1 MATLLPKPIRQLY
14 VYRANIICEGQ
25 LRYVRFET
33 FIRRIDPYEEYNCA
47 DLDNTNTYVVK
58 GYALIN
64 YTLFNVRPISKS
76 DPEYIPQLPMQQ
88 NFHSGYIAPDYN
100 V

>member
-14 VYRANIICEGQ
+14 VYRANIIYEKQ

-33 FIRRIDPYEEYNCA
+33 FIRGVDPYEEYYCA
-47 DLDNTNTYVVK
+47 DLDNTDTYVVK
-58 GYALIN
+58 GYALMN
-64 YTLFNVRPISKS
+64 YTLFNIRPISKS

-88 NFHSGYIAPDYN
+88 QTDYN
-100 V
+100 I